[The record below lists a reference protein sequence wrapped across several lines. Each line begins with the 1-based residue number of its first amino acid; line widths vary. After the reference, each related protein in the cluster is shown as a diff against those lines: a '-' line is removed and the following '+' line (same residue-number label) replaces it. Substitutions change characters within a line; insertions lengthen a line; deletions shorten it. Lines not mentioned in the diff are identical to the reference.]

1 MKRHDFTQSGGFP
14 FDQTQLE
21 HMRDGLADAV
31 YALARTAG
39 TNKFKLY
46 GCEVTRTLVSG
57 TTYDYSVAAGAMF
70 CDGEIV
76 EVPAMSLS
84 GVDASVY
91 DVYFEKVAN
100 NTTLTYYS
108 GTTHASQIDNYM
120 KIEKYAISTAETS
133 TKFLYTNLALFGKG
147 LGENN
152 RESAWTSISVSTGA
166 GNGTITGTIYYKK
179 DFLNNTVRVR
189 GILSSATP
197 SDFAA
202 SPELTIVGLA
212 GVGALPSGY
221 RPVAARHF
229 TAAAFDGSVL
239 PTNRFL
245 NDAGDAFIDRIQCS
259 VNTNG
264 SITGYFIKPDAGVAG
279 YLINFYEIIP
289 ID

>member
-1 MKRHDFTQSGGFP
+1 MKKHDFTQAGGFP
-14 FDQTQLE
+14 FDQDQLK
-21 HMRDGLADAV
+21 HLQDGLIEAV
-31 YALARTAG
+31 YALGRTGG
-39 TNKFKLY
+39 TAKFKLY
-46 GCEVTRTLVSG
+46 GCEVSRVLVSG
-57 TTYDYSVAAGAMF
+57 TTYDYSITAGALF
-70 CDGEIV
+70 FNDEIIQ
-76 EVPAMSLS
+76 VPASSLS
-84 GVDASVY
+84 GVDVSTYKLFLEIV
-91 DVYFEKVAN
+91 DDT
-100 NTTLTYYS
+100 TTLTYYDAS
-108 GTTHASQIDNYM
+108 THASQIANHM
-120 KIEKYAISTAETS
+120 KLAKYAIATADDS
-133 TKFLYTNLALFGKG
+133 VKFDAANLVPFGVG
-147 LGENN
+147 FGANN
-152 RESAWTSISVSTGA
+152 RESSWTSISVATGA
-166 GNGTITGTIYYKK
+166 GNGSITGTIYYKK
-179 DFLNNTVRVR
+179 DYLSNTVRVR

-264 SITGYFIKPDAGVAG
+264 SITGYFIKPDAGVSG